1 MSINS
6 KEAERV
12 DAQTLGA
19 GKMHSDR
26 LRRHDNTV
34 QPARARTLPPMV
46 GSDAS
51 SSILPPETRDS
62 GRKTGTS
69 SVTSCDGTRSGQSA
83 CNMFGRRRGQH
94 VLGPL
99 KDIVSKQQE

>member
-6 KEAERV
+6 KEAARV

-19 GKMHSDR
+19 AKMHSDR
-26 LRRHDNTV
+26 LRRHDNRV
-34 QPARARTLPPMV
+34 QPAGARTVPPMV

-51 SSILPPETRDS
+51 SSILPPERRNS

-69 SVTSCDGTRSGQSA
+69 SVTSGDGTRSGHSVR
-83 CNMFGRRRGQH
+83 NMFARRRGRR